1 MRPGTRVRA
10 GDRLAF
16 VDVLGVRQEVVSPV
30 DGIVG
35 ATLAEAGDAVE
46 YGQEL
51 VRLELAGQPAS
62 AGGGAAG
69 GVTASGANAG
79 PVTDASPTSSPTA
92 SGDGPSPAPDS
103 GTGPAA
109 PSAPSGDA

>member
-10 GDRLAF
+10 GDRLAY

-51 VRLELAGQPAS
+51 VRLELAGQA
-62 AGGGAAG
+62 AAG
-69 GVTASGANAG
+69 GTSTTDQRTIADAG
-79 PVTDASPTSSPTA
+79 PSTPAPGSSPT
-92 SGDGPSPAPDS
+92 DPSAEPAGSPDTT
-103 GTGPAA
+103 TGPE
-109 PSAPSGDA
+109 GDA

>member
-10 GDRLAF
+10 GDRLAY

-51 VRLELAGQPAS
+51 VRLELAGQPGTQGAS
-62 AGGGAAG
+62 GGAAA
-69 GVTASGANAG
+69 T
-79 PVTDASPTSSPTA
+79 P
-92 SGDGPSPAPDS
+92 
-103 GTGPAA
+103 GPAA
-109 PSAPSGDA
+109 SAPADAAPGSAASADAADASAPGGPAADGGSESTRPGGDA